1 MSEKTK
7 LDPQNFDKEE
17 SLSLNRLKSL
27 FVEKNSAWSSFDD
40 SDRPKANLIDLMRW
54 AEKSFSKALADKNN
68 LNLFLHNR
76 IAMDGE
82 FLTFCDQK
90 KISVK
95 PLYKDSI
102 VSWRA
107 ENESEKFFAQGVFLV
122 HSKSFEFLLAT
133 LFHKGHENEDEI
145 SFFVICSESN
155 YESYIKLRNDFED
168 WCQERD
174 RDDLHVKVVDGN
186 DIPYSRSYSWND
198 LFLPKDLKEDLRNT
212 VEVFLSSRDFYESHG
227 LPWKRGLLL
236 YGEPGCGKS
245 SIIKTIMSNYN
256 FKPVTIGPSTEPST
270 LRDAFSYAE
279 EQSPSLLYFEDLDSL
294 LQKVDVSEFL
304 NLMDGISTK
313 NGLLV
318 IATAND
324 ISRFKTNITDRPSR
338 FDRKIKVP
346 SPDFSMSLSYIKK
359 MFGPS
364 LTIEKV
370 RSLAKIVSS
379 HSFSYAYIKE
389 LYISSMFEAIS
400 NSRKRPTEKDIYNAL
415 DKVMKD
421 KNITKSGK
429 VTMNKYVKKNEVS

>member
-7 LDPQNFDKEE
+7 IDPKNFDKEE
-17 SLSLNRLKSL
+17 SLSLSRLKSL
-27 FVEKNSAWSSFDD
+27 VVEKNSPWSSFDD
-40 SDRPKANLIDLMRW
+40 SDRPKANLIDLMKWVERHF
-54 AEKSFSKALADKNN
+54 FSALADKNS
-68 LNLFLHNR
+68 LNIFLHNR
-76 IAMDGE
+76 IAIDGE
-82 FLTFCDQK
+82 FLTFCDQQ
-90 KISVK
+90 KIAVK
-95 PLYKDSI
+95 TLYKDSI

-122 HSKSFEFLLAT
+122 RSKSAEFLIAT

-145 SFFVICSESN
+145 SFFVISSESN
-155 YESYIKLRNDFED
+155 YENYVKLRNDFED
-168 WCQERD
+168 WCQARERD
-174 RDDLHVKVVDGN
+174 ALHVKVVDGN
-186 DIPYSRSYSWND
+186 DIPYARNHSWND
-198 LFLPKDLKEDLRNT
+198 LFLPKDLKEDIKNT
-212 VEVFLSSRDFYESHG
+212 VEVFLASKDFYESHG

-256 FKPVTIGPSTEPST
+256 FKPVTIGPAPEPST
-270 LRDAFSYAE
+270 LRDAFLYAE

-304 NLMDGISTK
+304 NLMDGISTR

-338 FDRKIKVP
+338 FDRKIQIP
-346 SPDFSMSLSYIKK
+346 SPDFSMALGYIKK
-359 MFGPS
+359 MFGSS
-364 LTIEKV
+364 LALDKA

-400 NSRKRPTEKDIYNAL
+400 NNRKKPTEKDIYNAL
-415 DKVMKD
+415 GKVMKD

>member
-1 MSEKTK
+1 
-7 LDPQNFDKEE
+7 
-17 SLSLNRLKSL
+17 
-27 FVEKNSAWSSFDD
+27 
-40 SDRPKANLIDLMRW
+40 
-54 AEKSFSKALADKNN
+54 
-68 LNLFLHNR
+68 
-76 IAMDGE
+76 
-82 FLTFCDQK
+82 
-90 KISVK
+90 
-95 PLYKDSI
+95 
-102 VSWRA
+102 
-107 ENESEKFFAQGVFLV
+107 
-122 HSKSFEFLLAT
+122 LLAT